1 MNFFLWRARRNA
13 IPTKQALM
21 KRTIISDPTCERCKV
36 DIEDQLHAL
45 WSCSE
50 VDIVWADL
58 TLWDFRS
65 SVNFVDFKQLV
76 SWIVEE
82 GKQLELFVYM
92 AWLVWNQRNQVR
104 VRVPATALHQLAE
117 VSRTNLNDAK
127 EEKNLLYICTTN
139 PFFIYIEGEILT
151 QIIIDAKKS

>member
-1 MNFFLWRARRNA
+1 
-13 IPTKQALM
+13 M
-21 KRTIISDPTCERCKV
+21 KRTIIYDPTCERCRV
-36 DIEDQLHAL
+36 DIEDLLHAL

-58 TLWDFRS
+58 ILWDFHS
-65 SVNFVDFKQLV
+65 SFSFVDFKQLV

-117 VSRTNLNDAK
+117 VSRTTLNDAK
-127 EEKNLLYICTTN
+127 EEKIFYIYAQLTHFLYI
-139 PFFIYIEGEILT
+139 
-151 QIIIDAKKS
+151 

>member
-1 MNFFLWRARRNA
+1 MKFFLWRARRNA
-13 IPTKQALM
+13 ILTKQALM

-50 VDIVWADL
+50 VDIVWSDL

-117 VSRTNLNDAK
+117 VSCTTLNDAK

-139 PFFIYIEGEILT
+139 PFSIYIEGEILT

>member
-1 MNFFLWRARRNA
+1 MKFFLWRARRNA

-36 DIEDQLHAL
+36 DIEDMLHAL

-82 GKQLELFVYM
+82 GKQLELF
-92 AWLVWNQRNQVR
+92 A
-104 VRVPATALHQLAE
+104 
-117 VSRTNLNDAK
+117 
-127 EEKNLLYICTTN
+127 
-139 PFFIYIEGEILT
+139 
-151 QIIIDAKKS
+151 